1 MNNAEIVE
9 SIKEL
14 MAAYIKAKAE
24 WLARLGPA
32 FNEEAF
38 HAWFTKQVIG

>member
-1 MNNAEIVE
+1 MTAHAPRCVYT
-9 SIKEL
+9 
-14 MAAYIKAKAE
+14 AYIKAKAE